1 VDMAKLEEQNK
12 KVIRKT
18 KLQEAIFTAIA
29 SGGRM
34 GSTELIP
41 IVLNYFFELDIPSS
55 SRRKEIIMSAANRLK
70 KRGLLKFQDGHH
82 SLTEPGEKLL
92 KHWRMANYKI
102 PRPKRWDGK
111 WRVIIFDIPEKNRMV
126 RTEVRQILS
135 EAGFQR
141 LQDSVWVFPYDCEDF
156 IGLMKMDLEIGK
168 NLLYMIVDQIENDRH
183 LRMDFDIV

>member
-1 VDMAKLEEQNK
+1 MAKRRITAGKMLEFASDMVEVFFPMK
-12 KVIRKT
+12 RESLDTVLHKSLPVIDDYFPSIVKQVAN
-18 KLQEAIFTAIA
+18 KLQRKGWVEKKETPEGFVIKITDK
-29 SGGRM
+29 GRIQ
-34 GSTELIP
+34 T
-41 IVLNYFFELDIPSS
+41 
-55 SRRKEIIMSAANRLK
+55 
-70 KRGLLKFQDGHH
+70 LKF
-82 SLTEPGEKLL
+82 KLAEM
-92 KHWRMANYKI
+92 K
-102 PRPKRWDGK
+102 PPKVRWDGK